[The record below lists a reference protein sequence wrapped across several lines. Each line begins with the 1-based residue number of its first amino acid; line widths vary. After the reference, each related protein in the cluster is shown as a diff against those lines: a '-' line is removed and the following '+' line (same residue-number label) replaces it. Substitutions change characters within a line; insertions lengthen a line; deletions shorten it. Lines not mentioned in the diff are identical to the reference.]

1 MDIDDLNVVDDY
13 DYAYDYAYD
22 SAYDY
27 VCSDGGCDVYAKKTN
42 SKPVVGIC
50 GSNIYVGQC

>member
-1 MDIDDLNVVDDY
+1 MIMLMIMLMILRMIKFAVMVV
-13 DYAYDYAYD
+13 
-22 SAYDY
+22 
-27 VCSDGGCDVYAKKTN
+27 DVYAKKTN